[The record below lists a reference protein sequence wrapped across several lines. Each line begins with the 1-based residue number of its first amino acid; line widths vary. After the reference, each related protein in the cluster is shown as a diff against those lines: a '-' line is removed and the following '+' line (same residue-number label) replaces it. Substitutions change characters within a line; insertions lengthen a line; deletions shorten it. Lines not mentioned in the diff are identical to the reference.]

1 MSNKLFL
8 TGLAGVALAATSLT
22 NVASSQALPQ
32 STIEVGGAVS
42 FGTSIGGN
50 YTGGANL
57 SVTTP
62 GSGGTATTKNE
73 SLATPTTVSTLL
85 TGAAK
90 TDNGIESKG
99 GVGAQVIVSPDGAN
113 ATAGADASNKGGIG
127 SAVVGT
133 NTATFSQAGLKL
145 GSGVAGGSYG
155 AISAGF

>member
-1 MSNKLFL
+1 MSNKLFI
-8 TGLAGVALAATSLT
+8 TGLAGAALAVTTFT

-32 STIEVGGAVS
+32 SAIEVGGAVS

-62 GSGGTATTKNE
+62 GSGVTASTNNISTATPNE
-73 SLATPTTVSTLL
+73 VSTKLA
-85 TGAAK
+85 GEAK

-99 GVGAQVIVSPDGAN
+99 GVNTKVTFGSDGAN
-113 ATAGADASNKGGIG
+113 ATAGANASNVGGQG

-133 NTATFSQAGLKL
+133 NTATFSQTGLKL
-145 GSGVAGGSYG
+145 GGGQAGGSYG
-155 AISAGF
+155 AISSGF

>member
-8 TGLAGVALAATSLT
+8 TGLAGAALAVTSLT

-32 STIEVGGAVS
+32 SAVEVGGAVS

-62 GSGGTATTKNE
+62 GSGGTATTDNV
-73 SLATPTTVSTLL
+73 STATPTGVSTSLA
-85 TGAAK
+85 GEAK

-99 GVGAQVIVSPDGAN
+99 GVDTAVTFSPDGAT
-113 ATAGADASNKGGIG
+113 ATAGANAANVGGQG
-127 SAVVGT
+127 TALVGT

-145 GSGVAGGSYG
+145 GSGQAGGSYG